1 MKKHTATI
9 LILLAQ
15 LSLAAVPTLHAQTD
29 SSHAKASVSAIK
41 AQLLEFRTIEDT
53 RAYVLAGTR
62 PMAFEDDID
71 IERFVMYLFQNQGMT
86 FSHAY
91 QSYRKLAHPSNTID
105 LNLVK

>member
-1 MKKHTATI
+1 MKKRNATI

-15 LSLAAVPTLHAQTD
+15 LSLATVPTLHAQTD
-29 SSHAKASVSAIK
+29 SSHAKASVEAIK

-53 RAYVLAGTR
+53 RAYVLTGTR

-86 FSHAY
+86 FAHAY
-91 QSYRKLAHPSNTID
+91 QSYRKLVHHANDKNTTS
-105 LNLVK
+105 VK